1 MISID
6 ASITINDRREM
17 ETMGLVIAALAGL
30 AIAAIGVL
38 YLVRP
43 RMMATVF
50 GLPALPHEDATPWL
64 RLKGIR
70 DLTTGVVAGVLLLLA
85 PPTVIGWILLAF
97 AIIPVGDAAI
107 VLAARGDTKAAWG
120 IHGTTAA
127 IMTVGAILLINA

>member
-1 MISID
+1 
-6 ASITINDRREM
+6 M
-17 ETMGLVIAALAGL
+17 EAAGLVIAALAGV
-30 AIAAIGVL
+30 AIAAIGIL

-43 RMMATVF
+43 RTMAAAF
-50 GLPALPHEDATPWL
+50 GLRVLPHEDATPWL

-97 AIIPVGDAAI
+97 AIIPVGDAAT
-107 VLAARGDTKAAWG
+107 VLAARGDAKAAWG

-127 IMTVGAILLINA
+127 IMIVGAIFLLNS